1 MEGEDRLV
9 GLDHWRRSWVAE
21 LRQVEVGVVVLVG
34 FEVQI
39 RRERI
44 AKSVGQ
50 RLDGISK
57 GINAKARTNRRLIG
71 VQFILRGFFLS
82 FFLGFLRVP

>member
-1 MEGEDRLV
+1 M
-9 GLDHWRRSWVAE
+9 AE
-21 LRQVEVGVVVLVG
+21 LPQVEVGVVVLVG

-50 RLDGISK
+50 RLDGISE
-57 GINAKARTNRRLIG
+57 GINAKAKTNRRLIG